1 MFLTNKKFILRLKIF
16 YINPF
21 FFTKS
26 HYFIRL
32 LKSILITCSNFSH
45 YDEIMD
51 SLMKAAENFVEE
63 TSKSE
68 ETFDESLFVE
78 FMRKVPIWEFFCIT
92 KQVYLNMTEQEKR
105 EKISKY
111 YSAMKNR
118 HVPAGEFYIYFIFIF
133 CFLSL
138 VKMSLPVKNYKE
150 VSRSFLNRILL
161 SNGTTGIDEID
172 RTVILSELR
181 YNNFNTANL
190 FVIWWR
196 IYYNQFNRIIRI
208 EPIYDD

>member
-1 MFLTNKKFILRLKIF
+1 MFIANRKFVIRLKIF
-16 YINPF
+16 YKRLSD
-21 FFTKS
+21 FTES
-26 HYFIRL
+26 HHFIRL

-105 EKISKY
+105 DKISSY
-111 YSAMKNR
+111 HSAMKNR
-118 HVPAGEFYIYFIFIF
+118 HVQSGEFLFVYICMFIF
-133 CFLSL
+133 FLS
-138 VKMSLPVKNYKE
+138 VISY
-150 VSRSFLNRILL
+150 VSVS
-161 SNGTTGIDEID
+161 
-172 RTVILSELR
+172 
-181 YNNFNTANL
+181 
-190 FVIWWR
+190 
-196 IYYNQFNRIIRI
+196 
-208 EPIYDD
+208 